1 MNEVI
6 NKKFT
11 HLKIHT
17 QYSICE
23 GALRTS
29 DLAKYCKEK
38 KVRAIGL
45 CDTNNLC
52 GALEFSETIAKSKTQ
67 PIIGSQI
74 SIIFK
79 NNMGKLPLFAKD
91 LEGYKNLIKLSSKSF
106 LERKSDEEPHC
117 KIEDLFANNSGLIL
131 LTGSFD
137 GLIGKLFFKNLTDEI
152 HELFKKLKSVFK
164 NNLYIEIQR
173 HGDEGEKLFERFLLQ
188 ISEKLDIPLIATH
201 EVFYLD
207 KSMHEAH
214 DAYLCIGEKT
224 YVNVKERKKYTDA
237 HYLKT
242 SEEMHELFHDLPDA
256 LENNINFPFRIS
268 YRPKNSIPILPN
280 IQTEKVK
287 NVDELLIQESK
298 KGLNE
303 KLDEYVL
310 PYSDQENKIKRI
322 RQHSGKTTK
331 EEIINYYNERLDHE
345 IKIISK
351 MKYSSYFLI
360 VSDYIKWA
368 KKNNIPVGP
377 GRGSGAGSLVAWALS
392 ITEID
397 PIKFDL
403 IFERFLNPDRI
414 SMPDFDID
422 FCEEKRD
429 KVFDYLKKKY
439 GKGVAHIITFG
450 KLKARMAFRDIGRV
464 LGLPYGYVDN
474 LCKMIPF
481 DPSRPLTLEKAL
493 AQEPRIKKEE
503 DKDPRVKKLVEIS
516 KKLEGL
522 NRNMATHAAG
532 VVIPE
537 ENLAEFVPLYKDLSS
552 ESLLPSTQF
561 DMYSSENAGLVK
573 FDLLGLKTLTVIN
586 KTVSLLEQK
595 KIKIDI
601 RKIKLDDQK
610 IFELLS
616 SGHTVGLFQLESAG
630 MRDALVNM
638 KPNKFE
644 DIIALVALYRPGPMS
659 NIPIYNQCKH
669 GKKEPDYL
677 HPKIR
682 KILEPTYGVIIYQ
695 EQVMQ
700 IAQVLSGFSP
710 GEADILRRAMGKKK
724 RAELEKQKER
734 FVNGAYKNGISKDT
748 AIFIFKKIEPFAEY
762 GFNKS
767 HATAY
772 AMIAYQTAYLKAYY
786 PNEFIAASMSN
797 ELSNTDKLSEFS
809 EELKRLKI
817 KIHPPNINE
826 CFADFIPQEKS
837 LLYALGAI
845 KNVGYEAISQV
856 VKEREKNGK
865 FKSIS
870 NFINRINPKN
880 INKLQ
885 LEGLVKAGAFDAI
898 FENRKV
904 LYENIPNIIQNSK
917 TIYENKLQNQTSLFS
932 EDSEKISYLIQ
943 DKKLTKWTN
952 DEILSKEFES
962 VGFYL
967 SNHPIKDYEEVL
979 VQYKVKLFKDF
990 ENGTDN
996 ESFVAGTI
1004 MSIKEKKTANGTPF
1018 AIIKFSDLSQV
1029 FELFLFSEILEKNR
1043 SKLIEGKSF
1052 IITVIKDKENQENR
1066 FRRINVRKINSLDE
1080 IAKNNYTNVYI
1091 EIDNLD
1097 NLEKLQQSI
1106 KEKGNSNIKI
1116 SIKDQNKN
1124 YLFELKEKRKFNYET
1139 LKHLNKEHYIRKI
1152 RV

>member
-6 NKKFT
+6 NKEFT

-23 GALRTS
+23 GALRTA
-29 DLAKYCKEK
+29 DLAKYCKENRVK
-38 KVRAIGL
+38 AVGL
-45 CDTNNLC
+45 CDSYNLC
-52 GALEFSETIAKSKTQ
+52 GALEFSESISKSKTQ

-74 SIIFK
+74 NIKYKDHF
-79 NNMGKLPLFAKD
+79 GKIPLFAKD

-106 LERKSDEEPHC
+106 LQINENEQPHC
-117 KIEDLFANNSGLIL
+117 KISDIEKNYKGLIL

-137 GLIGKLFFKNLTDEI
+137 GLIGKLFFKNLNDEI
-152 HELFKKLKSVFK
+152 LLLLKKFKDIF
-164 NNLYIEIQR
+164 NNNIYLEIQR
-173 HGDEGEKLFERFLLQ
+173 HNDTGEKLFEKFLLNA
-188 ISEKLDIPLIATH
+188 SSNLTLPLLATQ
-201 EVFYLD
+201 EVFYLE
-207 KSMHEAH
+207 KKMHEAH

-224 YVNVKERKKYTDA
+224 YVNVKDRRKYTSE

-242 SEEMHELFHDLPDA
+242 SKEMYQLFHDLPDA
-256 LENNINFPFRIS
+256 LENNANFPFRVS
-268 YRPKNSIPILPN
+268 YRPKNSLPILPN
-280 IQTEKVK
+280 IQTSKSK
-287 NVDELLIQESK
+287 NVDDLLIEDSTD
-298 KGLNE
+298 GLKE
-303 KLDEYVL
+303 KLNTYVI
-310 PYSDQENKIKRI
+310 PYCDQKDKDNVIKTY
-322 RQHSGKTTK
+322 K
-331 EEIINYYNERLDHE
+331 ERLKHE
-345 IKIISK
+345 ISIISK

-368 KKNNIPVGP
+368 KKNDIPVGP

-392 ITEID
+392 ITDID

-429 KVFDYLKKKY
+429 RVFEYLKKKY

-464 LGLPYGYVDN
+464 LGLPYGYVDT

-481 DPSRPLTLEKAL
+481 DPSRPLSLEKAI
-493 AQEPRIKKEE
+493 AQEPRIRKEE
-503 DKDPRVKKLVEIS
+503 ERDPRVKKLVEIS

-537 ENLAEFVPLYKDLSS
+537 ENLAEFVPLYKDHSS
-552 ESLLPSTQF
+552 NSLLPSTQF
-561 DMYSSENAGLVK
+561 DMYASENAGLVK

-586 KTVSLLEQK
+586 KTVSLLK
-595 KIKIDI
+595 NKNIKLDI
-601 RKIKLDDQK
+601 NKIKLDDQK
-610 IFELLS
+610 IFKLLS
-616 SGHTVGLFQLESAG
+616 SGYTVGLFQLESGG

-638 KPNKFE
+638 RPNKFE

-669 GKKEPDYL
+669 GEKKPDYL
-677 HPKIR
+677 HPKLK

-700 IAQVLSGFSP
+700 IAQVLSGFSA

-734 FVNGAYKNGISKDT
+734 FVNGAVKNGITKDT
-748 AIFIFKKIEPFAEY
+748 ASFIFKKIEPFAEY

-772 AMIAYQTAYLKAYY
+772 AMIAYQTAYLKTYH

-797 ELSNTDKLSEFS
+797 ELSNTDKLSEFY
-809 EELKRLKI
+809 EELKRLEI
-817 KIHPPNINE
+817 KVQRPCINK
-826 CFADFIPQEKS
+826 CFAEFIPKEDT
-837 LLYALGAI
+837 LFYALGAI
-845 KNVGYEAISQV
+845 KNVGFEAVSQV

-870 NFINRINPKN
+870 DFINRVNPKN

-885 LEGLVKAGAFDAI
+885 LEGLVKAGAFDSI
-898 FENRKV
+898 FTNRKV
-904 LYENIPNIIQNSK
+904 LYDNIPNIIQNSK
-917 TIYENKLQNQTSLFS
+917 TIYENKVQNQTSLFF
-932 EDSEKISYLIQ
+932 DDNQKISYLMKEKNSSSWI
-943 DKKLTKWTN
+943 N
-952 DEILSKEFES
+952 NEILSKEFES

-967 SNHPIKDYEEVL
+967 SNHPLEDFKDIL
-979 VQYKVKLFKDF
+979 DQYKTKSFKDF
-990 ENGTDN
+990 ENDN
-996 ESFVAGTI
+996 ERESFVAGTI
-1004 MSIKEKKTANGTPF
+1004 MSIKEKKTIKGTPF
-1018 AIIKFSDLSQV
+1018 AVIKFSDLSKV
-1029 FELFLFSEILEKNR
+1029 FEIFIFSEILEANR
-1043 SKLIEGKSF
+1043 KKLIEGKSF
-1052 IITVIKDKENQENR
+1052 LLTVMKDKENQENR
-1066 FRRINVRKINSLDE
+1066 FRRVNVRKIASLDE
-1080 IAKNNYTNVYI
+1080 ITKINYNNVQI
-1091 EIDNLD
+1091 EVDTSDNLQRLYE
-1097 NLEKLQQSI
+1097 NI
-1106 KEKGNSNIKI
+1106 KERGNSKIKI
-1116 SIKDQNKN
+1116 FIKQDDKS
-1124 YLFELKEKRKFNYET
+1124 YLFELKDKRKFDYET
-1139 LKHLNKEHYIRKI
+1139 LKHLNNKPYIKKI
-1152 RV
+1152 SV